1 LTLGGFSHHSRGA
14 LQDSNSEVAL
24 VTLKT
29 PAFLVVVVQIKVTF
43 EALDAKVDHRFLEL
57 GSGLN
62 FVRDQQILVDPSFV
76 YVDHHHV

>member
-1 LTLGGFSHHSRGA
+1 MKKLSY
-14 LQDSNSEVAL
+14 SEVAL

-57 GSGLN
+57 GSTKLMGHYYLA
-62 FVRDQQILVDPSFV
+62 
-76 YVDHHHV
+76 